1 MLSALGKPYLQHC
14 RIYATIYCMYEI
26 EFFIDV
32 DEVCPFKSWFN
43 ALKDKRAKAKIAA
56 RLLRASEGNFGDWK
70 CLENANGIYEMR
82 EHYGAGFRI
91 YYSIINKTVVIIL
104 AGSTKHD
111 QNKTIEKAK
120 YYLAQMQRRETP

>member
-1 MLSALGKPYLQHC
+1 
-14 RIYATIYCMYEI
+14 MYEV
-26 EFFIDV
+26 EFFINV
-32 DEVCPFKSWFN
+32 DGVCPFKLWFN
-43 ALKDKRAKAKIAA
+43 ALKDKRAKAKVAA
-56 RLLRASEGNFGDWK
+56 RLRRASEGNFGDWK

-91 YYSIINKTVVIIL
+91 YYRIVDKTVVIIL